1 MPSNLIPVTILNGFH
16 TMPEL
21 VLRATSKALQASS
34 NGTEPKL
41 GSGRANGIAPVSPPT
56 PPDMRFS
63 ASGG

>member
-34 NGTEPKL
+34 NGTEPKFH
-41 GSGRANGIAPVSPPT
+41 SIE
-56 PPDMRFS
+56 
-63 ASGG
+63 